1 MSYASYVDPV
11 SMDITNVTRRELAS
25 ISMQTENFEEILMK
39 EYGPLMGGEDLRRA
53 LGYRTW
59 SAFARAV
66 RMGGLGVAVFEIAGR
81 RGKFAFT
88 RDVAKWL
95 QSVGTSQ
102 SDRQTGEEDKS

>member
-11 SMDITNVTRRELAS
+11 SMDTTNVTRRELAL

-66 RMGGLGVAVFEIAGR
+66 RLGGLGVAVFEIAGR

-95 QSVGTSQ
+95 QSVGASKPDEQTS
-102 SDRQTGEEDKS
+102 EEGKS

>member
-1 MSYASYVDPV
+1 
-11 SMDITNVTRRELAS
+11 
-25 ISMQTENFEEILMK
+25 MQTGNFEEILMR

-66 RMGGLGVAVFEIAGR
+66 RMDGLGLTVFAIPGR

-88 RDVAKWL
+88 RDVATWL
-95 QSVGTSQ
+95 QSVGESNSTKSK
-102 SDRQTGEEDKS
+102 DEGDKS

>member
-1 MSYASYVDPV
+1 
-11 SMDITNVTRRELAS
+11 MDTTNVSRRELAS

-39 EYGPLMGGEDLRRA
+39 EYGPLMGGENLRRA

-95 QSVGTSQ
+95 QSVGASQ